1 MNRSTLL
8 FTRLFIYLLFIS
20 TFTGLQSFKK
30 SSPGVISPLASSY
43 SSDVLNKW
51 MAMQIK
57 LMSTTIANFNGP
69 FVRVYAYTGLATY
82 ASILP
87 GIQKNSSQLFSV
99 TVLNNIPALPPTEK
113 DKKYHWPS
121 SVNAA
126 LAYMNRAMFPI
137 TSPDNKAAMD
147 SLEIQLKKAFRKEA
161 DEATIERS
169 SNYGKL
175 VAQIIFD
182 WAEMDGYRHASD
194 PYIPPGGKGKWV
206 PTPPNYVRASTPYWG
221 ALRTMVTGSIENTQP
236 PPPPSYS
243 EDTSSM
249 FYKMIKEVYDVDQTM
264 TTQQKDIVLFWR
276 DINPGITAPG
286 HWLNILRQVLE
297 KEKKKIG
304 LDKAAFAY
312 ALTGMALNDSWISC
326 WKTRYEYNLLRPVTF
341 IRNVMGYS
349 EWLPLLS
356 TPPHPE
362 YTAGFAAMAGA
373 VSESLTSVFGNN
385 YSITDHSYDYLGMNP
400 RSFRSFYAMA
410 EEAGNSKFYGGI
422 HYRLSVDEGLKQGRA
437 VAKNIQAILFKRTV
451 STNLSQKHLN

>member
-1 MNRSTLL
+1 MNKSTLL
-8 FTRLFIYLLFIS
+8 FTRLLLYLLLIS
-20 TFTGLQSFKK
+20 TSTGLQSFKNNTARVT
-30 SSPGVISPLASSY
+30 SLSASSY
-43 SSDVLNKW
+43 TSEVLNKW
-51 MAMQIK
+51 MEMQIK

-69 FVRVYAYTGLATY
+69 FVRVYAYTGLAAY
-82 ASILP
+82 ESILP
-87 GIQKNSSQLFSV
+87 GIQKNSSHLFSV
-99 TVLNNIPALPPTEK
+99 AVLNNLPTLPII
-113 DKKYHWPS
+113 DQSKKYHWAS

-137 TSPDNKAAMD
+137 TSPANKAAID
-147 SLEIQLKKAFRKEA
+147 SLEAAIKKDFSKDA
-161 DEATIERS
+161 DGATIERS
-169 SNYGKL
+169 SNYGRL

-182 WAEMDGYRHASD
+182 WAETDGYRHASA

-206 PTPPNYVRASTPYWG
+206 PTPPNYVKPSTPYWG
-221 ALRTMVTGSIENTQP
+221 SLRTMVMGSIENTQP

-243 EDTSSM
+243 EDTASF
-249 FYKMIKEVYDVDQTM
+249 FYKMIKDVYDVDQSM
-264 TTQQKDIVLFWR
+264 TPQQKDIVLFWR

-286 HWLNILRQVLE
+286 HWMNILRQIFL

-341 IRNVMGYS
+341 IRNVMGHS

-373 VSESLTSVFGNN
+373 VCESLTSIFGNN

-400 RSFRSFYAMA
+400 RSYNSFYAMA

-422 HYRLSVDEGLKQGRA
+422 HYKLSVDEGLKQGKA
-437 VAKNIQAILFKRTV
+437 VAKNIEAILCKRTV
-451 STNLSQKHLN
+451 NARSQKAS